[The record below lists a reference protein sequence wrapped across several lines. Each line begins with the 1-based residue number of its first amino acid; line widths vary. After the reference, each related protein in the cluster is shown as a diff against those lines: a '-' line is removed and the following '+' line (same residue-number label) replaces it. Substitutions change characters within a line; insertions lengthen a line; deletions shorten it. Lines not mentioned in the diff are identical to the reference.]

1 MNRFLHAL
9 ALLTACITV
18 FYTDAQ
24 ATGVRDGFE
33 SPELSSL
40 WTDMRID
47 AGGYRFVA
55 EPVREGRQALEIT
68 LQPGAKSEVGK
79 GGTLTERAEL
89 TDADHLRSSMG
100 EEAWYAFSFYIPEDV
115 TIPESRVVFA
125 QWKQACADCTLKH
138 HPIVSL
144 RLRNGT
150 LRVYV
155 QDDAKKM
162 VLYKKSHSLQGRWTD
177 VVFGLKP
184 RLDDDGM
191 LRVFINEEQV
201 VAYDGPFGYA
211 DDKPEV
217 YFKMGLYRD
226 ANPNPMRIII
236 DDYRRG
242 TSRDEITVQPKQE
255 RP

>member
-1 MNRFLHAL
+1 MYRFCRSFVLL
-9 ALLTACITV
+9 ATFINAFCIDV
-18 FYTDAQ
+18 Q
-24 ATGVRDGFE
+24 AAEVRDGFE

-47 AGGYRFVA
+47 ASDYRFVA

-68 LQPGAKSEVGK
+68 LQPGTKSEVGK

-115 TIPESRVVFA
+115 TIPEGRIVFA

-144 RLRNGT
+144 RLRSGT

-155 QDDAKKM
+155 QDDAQKM

-191 LRVFINEEQV
+191 LQVFINKEQV

-226 ANPNPMRIII
+226 ANPHPMRIII

-242 TSRDEITVQPKQE
+242 TSRDEITVQHKQD

>member
-1 MNRFLHAL
+1 MFRFHRGFVLLAACMAAFCADVHA
-9 ALLTACITV
+9 A
-18 FYTDAQ
+18 
-24 ATGVRDGFE
+24 GVRDGFE

-47 AGGYRFVA
+47 ARDYRFVA

-68 LQPGAKSEVGK
+68 LQPGAKRGLGK
-79 GGTLTERAEL
+79 NGIQTERAEL
-89 TDADHLRSSMG
+89 TDADHLRSSLG
-100 EEAWYAFSFYIPEDV
+100 EEAWYAFSFYIPDDV
-115 TIPESRVVFA
+115 TIPEGRVVFA

-144 RLRNGT
+144 RLRSGM

-155 QDDAKKM
+155 QNGAQKM
-162 VLYKKSHSLQGRWTD
+162 VLYKKRHSLQGRWTD

-184 RLDDDGM
+184 KVDDDGM
-191 LRVFINEEQV
+191 LRVFINDEQV

-211 DDKPEV
+211 EDKPEV

-226 ANPNPMRIII
+226 ANPHPMRIII

-242 TSRDEITVQPKQE
+242 KYRDEVAAQPK
-255 RP
+255 

>member
-1 MNRFLHAL
+1 MVAFCADVHA
-9 ALLTACITV
+9 A
-18 FYTDAQ
+18 
-24 ATGVRDGFE
+24 GVRDGFE
-33 SPELSSL
+33 LPKLSSL

-47 AGGYRFVA
+47 SGAYRFVA
-55 EPVREGRQALEIT
+55 EPVREGQQALEIT
-68 LQPGAKSEVGK
+68 LQPGAKSDVGK
-79 GGTLTERAEL
+79 GGTKTERAEL

-100 EEAWYAFSFYIPEDV
+100 EEAWYAFSFYIPDDV
-115 TIPESRVVFA
+115 TIPKGRVVFA

-144 RLRNGT
+144 RLRSGM

-155 QDDAKKM
+155 QNGSQKI
-162 VLYKKSHSLQGRWTD
+162 VLYKKRHLLQGRWTD

-184 RLDDDGM
+184 NMDDDGM
-191 LRVFINEEQV
+191 LRVFINNEPV

-217 YFKMGLYRD
+217 YFKIGLYRD
-226 ANPNPMRIII
+226 ATPHPMRIII

-242 TSRDEITVQPKQE
+242 KSRHEVAAQPK
-255 RP
+255 

>member
-1 MNRFLHAL
+1 MCLFHRVFL
-9 ALLTACITV
+9 LLTACMAAFCADV
-18 FYTDAQ
+18 HA
-24 ATGVRDGFE
+24 AGVRDGFE

-40 WTDMRID
+40 WTGMRID
-47 AGGYRFVA
+47 AHGYRFVA

-68 LQPGAKSEVGK
+68 LQPGAKSGLGK
-79 GGTLTERAEL
+79 DGIQTERAEL

-100 EEAWYAFSFYIPEDV
+100 EEAWYAFSFYIPDDL
-115 TIPESRVVFA
+115 TIHDGRVVFA
-125 QWKQACADCTLKH
+125 QWKQACSDCTLKH

-144 RLRNGT
+144 RLRSGM
-150 LRVYV
+150 LRVYI
-155 QDDAKKM
+155 QNGAQKM
-162 VLYKKSHSLQGRWTD
+162 VLYKKRHSLQGRWTD

-184 RLDDDGM
+184 KVDDDGM
-191 LRVFINEEQV
+191 LRVFINDEQV

-226 ANPNPMRIII
+226 ATPQPMSIII

-242 TSRDEITVQPKQE
+242 KSHDEVAAQPK
-255 RP
+255 